1 MRNENGGLNVLPP
14 RSRSPIQRA
23 GRDQVHAK
31 KRLKQPTMSSGE
43 RKIREKELGIENSKL
58 KERENLL
65 EGEIKSMQTKLK
77 YIDNLIK
84 TRAM

>member
-1 MRNENGGLNVLPP
+1 
-14 RSRSPIQRA
+14 
-23 GRDQVHAK
+23 
-31 KRLKQPTMSSGE
+31 MSSGE

>member
-1 MRNENGGLNVLPP
+1 MPP
-14 RSRSPIQRA
+14 RSRSPIKRA

-31 KRLKQPTMSSGE
+31 QRKSNLSSSE

-65 EGEIKSMQTKLK
+65 EADIKSMQTKLK
-77 YIDNLIK
+77 YIDGLIK
-84 TRAM
+84 TRAI

>member
-31 KRLKQPTMSSGE
+31 KRPKQPHMSSGE

>member
-1 MRNENGGLNVLPP
+1 MADQNGGLNVLQP
-14 RSRSPIQRA
+14 RIRSPIKRG
-23 GRDQVHAK
+23 GREQVHAK
-31 KRLKQPTMSSGE
+31 QKKSTLSSSE

-65 EGEIKSMQTKLK
+65 EAEIKCMQTKLK